1 MEGAVGEAGAL
12 NQGGELDGHGDFAGF
27 GEFFEDPQDAVAHED
42 VAEGGAED
50 ALEVALGGGEDGVG
64 WVEEAGDFA
73 DGAGFQ
79 VEG

>member
-12 NQGGELDGHGDFAGF
+12 DQGGELHGHGDFAGF
-27 GEFFEDPQDAVAHED
+27 GEFFEDAEDAVAHED

-64 WVEEAGDFA
+64 RVEEAGDFA
-73 DGAGFQ
+73 DGFRF
-79 VEG
+79 